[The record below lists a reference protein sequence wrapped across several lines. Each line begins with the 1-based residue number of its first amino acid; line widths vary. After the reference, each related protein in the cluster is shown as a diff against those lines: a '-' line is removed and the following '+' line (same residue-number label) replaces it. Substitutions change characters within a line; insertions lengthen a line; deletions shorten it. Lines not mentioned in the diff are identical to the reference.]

1 MGFSETVKI
10 PSQYLDNSNPRYNG
24 QPTCKIFF
32 RFHFYSSDEKSNEG
46 DEMYATEF
54 VVRRASEGNKGIIY
68 IEVVGN
74 LKYTRIGGDPEGLP
88 PGKNPP
94 GTPTSPDEV
103 TPNPINPNQF
113 PQSGN
118 LMPNPTGSGEQE
130 FAVPDIDND
139 YDPDFDQGVDIDL
152 DQDTD
157 TDQDGDKDKPA
168 DTDLPPDN
176 PFGEDDDRD

>member
-1 MGFSETVKI
+1 MNFSKTVKI

-88 PGKNPP
+88 PGTNPP

-118 LMPNPTGSGEQE
+118 LIPNPTGSGEQE
-130 FAVPDIDND
+130 FNVPDIDFGP
-139 YDPDFDQGVDIDL
+139 DPD
-152 DQDTD
+152 
-157 TDQDGDKDKPA
+157 
-168 DTDLPPDN
+168 
-176 PFGEDDDRD
+176 